1 MIESTL
7 DLSLGEATLIG
18 LALKQMQTKNMK
30 QKDRDNLQ
38 LLEHKLTITY
48 MGQKYRLMLVEEQG
62 E

>member
-48 MGQKYRLMLVEEQG
+48 MGQKYRLMLVEESEQ
-62 E
+62 

>member
-1 MIESTL
+1 MINSTL

-48 MGQKYRLMLVEEQG
+48 MGQKYRLMLIEEQG

>member
-1 MIESTL
+1 MINSTL

-18 LALKQMQTKNMK
+18 LALKQMQTKSMK